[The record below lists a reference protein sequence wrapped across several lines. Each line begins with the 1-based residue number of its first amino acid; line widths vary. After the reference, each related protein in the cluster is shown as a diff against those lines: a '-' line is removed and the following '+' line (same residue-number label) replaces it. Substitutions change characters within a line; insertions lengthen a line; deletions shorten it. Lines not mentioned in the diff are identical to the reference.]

1 MFDTN
6 ASLGLGKNMTVVE
19 KATYFAGINAYG
31 KALIGG
37 VSGNYEIA
45 ALGNLTPNSKC
56 KENGCDG
63 AVGAA
68 GGRLNNLPVCPIPS
82 SQGNLLYITLSGG
95 GLLIGKTDTTPMTL
109 VAEYGNNIVYGGGCG
124 GAEVGK
130 VVYLNSGVSSAA
142 SGLNQSD
149 FSLWAFDSSKYMD
162 VPFQPENEPLPLTVF
177 SDDGNTATLGN
188 LQGPLE
194 NLSGQLPSQSTRR
207 DSHGIVAIAN
217 GNYVHTFDRIQA
229 EVYVVDTATNT
240 GSFAYSLRNSGV
252 CKGITDDTNLPEDD
266 PSPDLLDTTPDGL
279 YIAIAFRGP
288 APVTFAH
295 TTQGSCPGVGI
306 VKLDNGG
313 RNGKLI
319 TVLRT
324 TNLTPDSIP
333 VVVVPGGVN
342 YVGKER
348 SDIHMVAVIDRNKW
362 AKANKAAA
370 KAEKTKSPQAKA
382 GKKTVFNL

>member
-1 MFDTN
+1 
-6 ASLGLGKNMTVVE
+6 
-19 KATYFAGINAYG
+19 
-31 KALIGG
+31 
-37 VSGNYEIA
+37 
-45 ALGNLTPNSKC
+45 
-56 KENGCDG
+56 
-63 AVGAA
+63 
-68 GGRLNNLPVCPIPS
+68 
-82 SQGNLLYITLSGG
+82 
-95 GLLIGKTDTTPMTL
+95 
-109 VAEYGNNIVYGGGCG
+109 VYGAGCA
-124 GAEVGK
+124 GAEAGK

-149 FSLWAFDSSKYMD
+149 FSLWAFDSTKYID

-207 DSHGIVAIAN
+207 DSHGSVAIAN

-229 EVYVVDTATNT
+229 EVYVVDTSTNT
-240 GSFAYSLRNSGV
+240 GSFAYSLRNSSV
-252 CKGITDDTNLPEDD
+252 CKGIMDDTNLPEDD
-266 PSPDLLDTTPDGL
+266 PSPDLQDTTPDGL
-279 YIAIAFRGP
+279 YIAIALRGP

-319 TVLRT
+319 TVLST

-348 SDIHMVAVIDRNKW
+348 SDIHMVQVIDRTKW
-362 AKANKAAA
+362 AKSAKAAT
-370 KAEKTKSPQAKA
+370 KAEKTKSPQTKA
-382 GKKTVFNL
+382 GKRTVFNL